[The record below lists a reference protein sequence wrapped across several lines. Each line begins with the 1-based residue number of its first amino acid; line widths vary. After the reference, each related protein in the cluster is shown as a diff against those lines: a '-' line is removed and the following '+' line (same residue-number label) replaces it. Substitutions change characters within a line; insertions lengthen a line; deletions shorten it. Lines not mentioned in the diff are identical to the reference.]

1 MIRLSVFL
9 LLLGL
14 VGCGKYPSR
23 EQAVRA
29 CNEWKGRGASTTFV
43 NKSQLR
49 YQVEKNGVV
58 PVFSRSCEEETAENQ
73 VLGKENRK
81 IENGTWTRAES
92 HSEDWNVVK
101 HFRY

>member
-1 MIRLSVFL
+1 M
-9 LLLGL
+9 
-14 VGCGKYPSR
+14 
-23 EQAVRA
+23 
-29 CNEWKGRGASTTFV
+29 
-43 NKSQLR
+43 
-49 YQVEKNGVV
+49 
-58 PVFSRSCEEETAENQ
+58 FSRSCEEETAENQ